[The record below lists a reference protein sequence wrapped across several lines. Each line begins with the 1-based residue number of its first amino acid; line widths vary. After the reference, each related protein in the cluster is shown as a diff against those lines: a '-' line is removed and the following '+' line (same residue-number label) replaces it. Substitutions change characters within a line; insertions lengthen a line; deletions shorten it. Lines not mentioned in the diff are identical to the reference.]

1 MSSDYK
7 YCLGLKV
14 EATVELGHRVKSQ
27 CFRHLE
33 NIQVLTHW
41 VNCRWISTEII
52 NETSPEYLVF
62 VQKCQAILNKGFV
75 LLWTNSPRL
84 HWAYSLES
92 WLTGRVF
99 KMQSEIHVQFTR
111 NISLNLC
118 KNIRKLF
125 RKLWR
130 FQILLWAWSRGN
142 GRAFLTYF
150 CRSSICV
157 TQL

>member
-33 NIQVLTHW
+33 NIQVLTHYK
-41 VNCRWISTEII
+41 VSSQWISTEII

-75 LLWTNSPRL
+75 LLWINSPRL
-84 HWAYSLES
+84 HQAYSLGS
-92 WLTGRVF
+92 WLTGTVF
-99 KMQSEIHVQFTR
+99 KILDARQSATHHQFTR

-125 RKLWR
+125 RKLKR
-130 FQILLWAWSRGN
+130 FQTLLWAWSRG
-142 GRAFLTYF
+142 YF
-150 CRSSICV
+150 EKIG
-157 TQL
+157 QNFWLPGI